1 MKLIT
6 QKSYYLLIVYFF
18 TLVLVGISFYYVTN
32 YVIRE
37 EFNKILYHRKYL
49 LIKQLS
55 KSDSIIKYQNFSD
68 QMIFIQESNV
78 SLPPFEQINDTLI
91 FDQSEQKNLQYRQI
105 HFTQEIRGHYYD
117 MYARRLL
124 IESESLAGP
133 LLILI
138 IFLFLVLLVTLF
150 FFNRWVSH
158 RVWKPFYVT
167 LSKLKKYQLK
177 QNDTISLPKTNI
189 DEFDQLNEVLGIMM
203 NRIKHDFYLLKEFT
217 ENTSHELQTPLA
229 VIKSKIELLMQAD
242 NLTNIQ
248 YKYLS
253 ASLASVHKLSKLND
267 SLGLLVKIENN
278 QFHNFQSI
286 DVYQLIESKLFN
298 YEDLLQIKFIEV
310 IKEKVDTLEIM
321 MNPILADILIE
332 NLINNA
338 IKHNITDGKIIINI
352 RSNELSIS
360 NTGNELMIDD
370 TSLLFQ
376 RFSKSNSQSFG
387 LGLSIVKE
395 ICNQNN
401 IDISYQ
407 YIKDKHWHTMTL
419 RFGIVD

>member
-1 MKLIT
+1 LKLIT

-68 QMIFIQESNV
+68 HLIFIQESPV
-78 SLPPFEQINDTLI
+78 SLSPFEQINDTLI
-91 FDQSEQKNLQYRQI
+91 FDQNEQKYLQYRQI
-105 HFTQEIRGHYYD
+105 HFTQKIRGNYYH

-138 IFLFLVLLVTLF
+138 IFLFLALLVTLF

-158 RVWKPFYVT
+158 KVWKPFYVT
-167 LSKLKKYQLK
+167 LSKLRKYQLK
-177 QNDTISLPKTNI
+177 QNDAISLPKTNI
-189 DEFDQLNEVLGIMM
+189 DEFDELNEVLGIMM

-278 QFHNFQSI
+278 QFHNFEKI

-298 YEDLLQIKFIEV
+298 YEDLLQIKAIEV
-310 IKEKVDTLEIM
+310 IKEKIDPLEIM
-321 MNPILADILIE
+321 MNPVLADILIE

-338 IKHNITDGKIIINI
+338 IKHNIVDGKIIINV
-352 RSNELSIS
+352 RSNGITIA
-360 NTGNELMIDD
+360 NTGNELTID

-376 RFSKSNSQSFG
+376 RFSKANSQSFG

-401 IDISYQ
+401 IEISYE
-407 YIKDKHWHTMTL
+407 YIKEKHWHTMTL
-419 RFGIVD
+419 RFN

>member
-68 QMIFIQESNV
+68 HLIFIQESPV
-78 SLPPFEQINDTLI
+78 SLSPFEQINDTLI
-91 FDQSEQKNLQYRQI
+91 FDQNEQKYLQYRQI
-105 HFTQEIRGHYYD
+105 HFTQKIRGNYYH

-138 IFLFLVLLVTLF
+138 IFLFLALLVTLF

-158 RVWKPFYVT
+158 KVWKPFYVT
-167 LSKLKKYQLK
+167 LSKLRKYQLK
-177 QNDTISLPKTNI
+177 QNDAISLPKTNI
-189 DEFDQLNEVLGIMM
+189 DEFDELNEVLGIMM

-278 QFHNFQSI
+278 QFHNFEKI

-298 YEDLLQIKFIEV
+298 YEDLLQIKAIEV
-310 IKEKVDTLEIM
+310 IKEKIDPLEIM
-321 MNPILADILIE
+321 MNPVLADILIE

-338 IKHNITDGKIIINI
+338 IKHNIVDGKIIINV
-352 RSNELSIS
+352 RSNGITIA
-360 NTGNELMIDD
+360 NTGNELTID

-376 RFSKSNSQSFG
+376 RFSKANSQSFG

-401 IDISYQ
+401 IEISYE
-407 YIKDKHWHTMTL
+407 YIKEKHWHTMTL
-419 RFGIVD
+419 RFN